1 MVQNENCRPISQSA
15 CVFCQK
21 KIKYPVLGS
30 IHDLNTSFGEKRE
43 KIYTGFYYIH
53 VRRVVVL

>member
-1 MVQNENCRPISQSA
+1 M
-15 CVFCQK
+15 
-21 KIKYPVLGS
+21 
-30 IHDLNTSFGEKRE
+30 HDLNASFGEKRE